1 MKKAVILLGVL
12 FAALLLVSCAKE
24 RASTTAVRV
33 SIMEGEHYTVAV
45 GTEIVEPGEDVSFLI
60 RTDRGFTV
68 TGTDYSGEY
77 GVTQTGGLSKL
88 ELKNVRRPTR
98 VNLTVTRYSCTIR
111 YSANGGDALTAVG
124 KSAEISYDIRTHTR
138 PNVSI
143 GTDLFA
149 RDGYTLI
156 GWNTEPDGSGLSV
169 GLGSRM
175 SVEDTAELYAQ
186 WAEWTAAEYFTCEPR
201 ENGTAITSCS
211 YPGDTLVIPETL
223 DGVTVTEIAGY
234 ALANCPAKTVILP
247 KTIAKIKKYA
257 FDGAKLSELCFFDN
271 VEYIADDC
279 FTGCGELSTLHIN
292 AIEDPYGYSFRRES
306 MLADK
311 FDLLINTMGEDRLI
325 FYGGCSMWYNLIG
338 GDVAAEFGDRYT
350 VVNMAVNGVAS
361 SLIQMEIMRSF
372 VTERDVLVHTP
383 EISSRQQLLEYTALS
398 DHDDKIWCAL
408 EYNYDLVSLVDI
420 RVFDGGVFDS
430 LRKYLD
436 KKKPGGTYSD
446 VYTNRFGYYF
456 FDETGSIP
464 FYRDTTAEKL
474 LDNVRLDP
482 AYLEDLSRLEEEY
495 RLFMDKGVTIL
506 VSYACI
512 DIDQVPEEQQGNI
525 AMMGELFGSKFSAM
539 EGVTVISRIDDF
551 IYHDSDFYD
560 TVYHLLT
567 EPAKRCTAVWIRDL
581 KAVLDAE

>member
-1 MKKAVILLGVL
+1 M
-12 FAALLLVSCAKE
+12 
-24 RASTTAVRV
+24 
-33 SIMEGEHYTVAV
+33 
-45 GTEIVEPGEDVSFLI
+45 
-60 RTDRGFTV
+60 
-68 TGTDYSGEY
+68 
-77 GVTQTGGLSKL
+77 
-88 ELKNVRRPTR
+88 
-98 VNLTVTRYSCTIR
+98 
-111 YSANGGDALTAVG
+111 
-124 KSAEISYDIRTHTR
+124 
-138 PNVSI
+138 
-143 GTDLFA
+143 
-149 RDGYTLI
+149 
-156 GWNTEPDGSGLSV
+156 
-169 GLGSRM
+169 
-175 SVEDTAELYAQ
+175 
-186 WAEWTAAEYFTCEPR
+186 
-201 ENGTAITSCS
+201 
-211 YPGDTLVIPETL
+211 
-223 DGVTVTEIAGY
+223 
-234 ALANCPAKTVILP
+234 
-247 KTIAKIKKYA
+247 
-257 FDGAKLSELCFFDN
+257 
-271 VEYIADDC
+271 EYIADDC